1 MSCVRYSIVVNFSC
15 CAGVNPSVPTLTPRQ
30 WSSASRS
37 RWSGSVRSVS
47 RPSTLRVLP
56 LDVAFSVCMCGVYC
70 TFIHSVISTS
80 FPPMAFTSK
89 GLRYTNAWPAVNI
102 VDLEV
107 GFMTRHIEGDV
118 EQLTRTLAMLKPR
131 LEVCER
137 ASVISASNPTLH
149 RIFMGISAS
158 CFGGIWI
165 LQAVHTIR
173 FGSTAVTCGTMI
185 DPSYKLER
193 FRL

>member
-137 ASVISASNPTLH
+137 ASVISASNPTPCIGFLWGLVPRASVAYGFCKQYTQYDSDRQQLH
-149 RIFMGISAS
+149 
-158 CFGGIWI
+158 
-165 LQAVHTIR
+165 AVQ
-173 FGSTAVTCGTMI
+173 
-185 DPSYKLER
+185 
-193 FRL
+193 